1 MRRSIFP
8 LLLLILTIASQ
19 ERSAKFDVVI
29 YGGTAGGVI
38 TAVSAAREGLKV
50 ALLEPS
56 NHIGG
61 MVTGGLSATDHGKK
75 ETIGG
80 YSREFYERLGRHYG
94 KEIEWYPEP
103 RIAEKVLNEMIAEAK
118 TITVYLRHRLKE
130 KGGVKKQGTMITELQ
145 MENGA
150 RFRGEIFV
158 DSTYEG
164 DLMAQAGISYTW
176 GREASSQYNESL
188 AGVRP
193 KDKNHQFDFP
203 VSAYDDNRKPM
214 PEIEKEPRGEIGAGD
229 RKVQAYNFRMIF
241 TKDANNRLPFAKPPN
256 YDPKRFELLARFLAE
271 FQKIKGRPPRVGEL
285 LAPRAIA
292 NNKFDVNNKG
302 PFSTDYIGKSWD
314 YPNASYQR
322 RTEIWQDHI
331 NYTKGLLYFLAT
343 DPRVPKQTQDELKE
357 YGPAKD
363 EFVDNDNWPYQLY
376 IREARRMVGDFVMTQ
391 KDIQT
396 ELMKPDA
403 IGMGSYN
410 SDSHNVQRYVTPEG
424 NAQNEGN
431 MEVPVTPYQIPYRI
445 LLPKETEAGNL
456 LVPVCF
462 SASHVTYSTMRM
474 EPVYMIL
481 GQAAGVAAKMAIED
495 KSPVQAIDAAAL
507 NEKLRGHRA
516 VMEWKRPPVTEKT
529 EKEGERPARFE
540 RQLEE
545 LRAKLKIPGLSAA
558 IVRENKVVWAKGFG
572 YADLE
577 KQTPAAPET
586 NYRIASLTKTF
597 ASTVLMQLVEQGR
610 LDLDEPMSKFS
621 PEFQTRF
628 KNDSIKVRHVF
639 THTSHDSPGENYRYD
654 GGRFFYLT
662 DVIEKVSGKSMRE
675 LVARNILDKIEMS
688 STVPGQD
695 ILDDR
700 ARWSAFLDA
709 DHAGRYEGGLAQLA
723 KPYRLYG
730 TEVIQT
736 TYPSRRLSASAGLVS
751 NVFDLAKYDAAID
764 RHAFIKAET
773 QERAWTPAVSTNGNT
788 LAYGFGWFNQ
798 QYKGVRLIWH
808 YGYWPDSFSAL
819 YLKVPEKKITLFLL
833 ANSDGLSS
841 AAPGLGGGSV
851 ISSAFAVTF
860 LRIFVFEDMLSR
872 TLPDPRWS
880 QTNDQFKAE
889 IEQIAKQTG
898 DYRYEAE
905 QITHGLISRW
915 LDGRR
920 NSARKEIKLDPKIFE
935 KYSGEYDVEP
945 GLMIT
950 ISREGDKLFFQS
962 TTNPAKA
969 ELFAQAETKFF
980 LKVRDLYLTFV
991 KDGNGETTGLE
1002 IVFRGQRLNAKRIR

>member
-1 MRRSIFP
+1 MRWSIFP
-8 LLLLILTIASQ
+8 LLLLILTIGSQ
-19 ERSAKFDVVI
+19 ERVNKFDVVI

-50 ALLEPS
+50 ALIEPS

-80 YSREFYERLGRHYG
+80 YSLEFYERLGKHYG

-103 RIAEKVLNEMIAEAK
+103 HVAEKVLNEMIAEAK
-118 TITVYLRHRLKE
+118 TISVYLRHRLKE
-130 KGGVKKQGTMITELQ
+130 KGGVKKQGTLITELQ

-150 RFRGEIFV
+150 RFRGEMFV

-164 DLMAQAGISYTW
+164 DLMAQAGVSYTW
-176 GREASSQYNESL
+176 GRESSSQYNESL

-193 KDKNHQFDFP
+193 KDRNHQFDFP
-203 VSAYDDNRKPM
+203 VSAYDDNKKPL
-214 PEIEKEPRGEIGAGD
+214 PEIQKEPRGEIGAGD

-241 TKDANNRLPFAKPPN
+241 TKDANNRLPFAKPSN

-271 FQKIKGRPPRVGEL
+271 FQKVKGRPPHVGEI

-292 NNKFDVNNKG
+292 RDKFDVNNKG

-314 YPNASYQR
+314 YPNASYKR
-322 RTEIWQDHI
+322 RAEIWQDHV
-331 NYTKGLLYFLAT
+331 NYTKGLLYFLGT

-357 YGPAKD
+357 YGAAKD
-363 EFVDNDNWPYQLY
+363 EFADNDNWPYQLY

-396 ELMKPDA
+396 ELTKPDV

-424 NAQNEGN
+424 DAQNEGN

-445 LLPKETEAGNL
+445 LLPKEAEAGNL

-462 SASHVTYSTMRM
+462 SASHVTYSTLRM

-481 GQAAGVAAKMAIED
+481 GQAAGVAAKMAIEN
-495 KSPVQAIDAAAL
+495 KSPVQVIDAAAL
-507 NEKLRGHRA
+507 NEKLRSQRA
-516 VMEWKRPPVTEKT
+516 VMEWKRPPAVQQKAEKD
-529 EKEGERPARFE
+529 GERTARFE

-545 LRAKLKIPGLSAA
+545 LRVKLRIPGLSAA

-572 YADLE
+572 HADLE
-577 KQTPAAPET
+577 KQTQVTPET
-586 NYRIASLTKTF
+586 NFRIASLTKTF
-597 ASTVLMQLVEQGR
+597 ASTVLMQLVEQGK

-654 GGRFFYLT
+654 GNRFSYLT

-709 DHAGRYEGGLAQLA
+709 DHAGRYEGGLAKLA

-730 TEVIQT
+730 TEIVQT

-751 NVFDLAKYDAAID
+751 NVLDLAKYDAAID

-773 QERAWTPAVSTNGNT
+773 QERAWTPAASTNGNS
-788 LAYGFGWFNQ
+788 LPYGLGWFSQ
-798 QYKGVRLIWH
+798 QYQGLRLIWH

-819 YLKVPEKKITLFLL
+819 YLKVPEKKITFLLL

-851 ISSAFAVTF
+851 ISSAFAGTF

-905 QITHGLISRW
+905 QATHNFLSRW
-915 LDGRR
+915 LDQRLAA
-920 NSARKEIKLDPKIFE
+920 ARKEIKLDPKVIE
-935 KYSGEYDVEP
+935 KYLGQYEIEP
-945 GLMIT
+945 GRVIT
-950 ISREGDKLFFQS
+950 ISREGERFFFQS
-962 TTNPAKA
+962 TGDPKA
-969 ELFAQAETKFF
+969 ELFAQSEKAFF
-980 LKVRDLYLTFV
+980 LKLRDGDLTFV
-991 KDGNGETTGLE
+991 MDDKGEATGLE
-1002 IVFRGQRLNAKRIR
+1002 MVVRGFRLNAKRIR